1 SLDITVRFHCGF
13 DSHQWEVIVTI
24 RWRSFMFSCVT
35 DGQKAFRDFMKS
47 EYCEENLDFWFACQ
61 EFKTFDSQEELTRR
75 AARIYE
81 EFISA
86 ESPRQVNLDFYTREL
101 ISQSL
106 QQPSPSCFVAAQKK
120 IYSLMENDSFPRFI
134 QSEQYKVLFDL
145 YRLCV
150 IMRKKR

>member
-1 SLDITVRFHCGF
+1 MVGYLYN
-13 DSHQWEVIVTI
+13 EV
-24 RWRSFMFSCVT
+24 MFSCVT

-86 ESPRQVNLDFYTREL
+86 ESPRQV
-101 ISQSL
+101 
-106 QQPSPSCFVAAQKK
+106 K
-120 IYSLMENDSFPRFI
+120 IYSTGRLDHKGIAVVRQNLLEP
-134 QSEQYKVLFDL
+134 ELF
-145 YRLCV
+145 Y
-150 IMRKKR
+150 